1 MVKVNITY
9 KTHYKIILIC
19 LQSTY
24 FNVLLKYLYILYY
37 TDFQVLFTF
46 CSNCQILLL
55 LIRKSL
61 NLIFTSIYFWK

>member
-9 KTHYKIILIC
+9 KTHYKIILIY

-24 FNVLLKYLYILYY
+24 FNVLLKYLYMLYY

-46 CSNCQILLL
+46 CSNC
-55 LIRKSL
+55 
-61 NLIFTSIYFWK
+61 